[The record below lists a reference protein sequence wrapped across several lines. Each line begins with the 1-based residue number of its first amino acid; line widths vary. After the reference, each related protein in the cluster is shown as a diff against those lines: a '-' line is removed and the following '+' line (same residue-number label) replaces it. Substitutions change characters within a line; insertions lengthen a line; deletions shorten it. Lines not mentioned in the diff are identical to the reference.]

1 MALKINGS
9 KVPIVTV
16 EDLEKARGT
25 RLKMSGRPSKY
36 SALLAADICQR
47 LESGETL
54 TSICKPLAM
63 PHISTIYDW
72 EVALPEF
79 SEALARARRRSA
91 HSLADQSLD
100 IVDHSKNSLDLTQVR
115 SAEIRSKTRLEL
127 AKFHNRSYFGDKVLV
142 QGDIVIE
149 TMADRIKRLTGA
161 PVEIPAEF
169 RHIVK
174 QIK

>member
-1 MALKINGS
+1 MAMTNGS
-9 KVPIVTV
+9 KVPVITA
-16 EDLEKARGT
+16 EDIEKARGK
-25 RLKMSGRPSKY
+25 RVKLSGRPSKY
-36 SALLAADICQR
+36 NAMVAAEICQR
-47 LESGETL
+47 LEAGETL
-54 TSICKPLAM
+54 TKICKSLAM
-63 PHISTIYDW
+63 PMISTVYDW
-72 EVALPEF
+72 EGVLPEF
-79 SEALARARRRSA
+79 AEALARARRRSA
-91 HSLADQSLD
+91 HTLADDCID
-100 IVDHSKNSLDLTQVR
+100 IVDKTTGALDLTQVR

-161 PVEIPAEF
+161 SVEIPAEF